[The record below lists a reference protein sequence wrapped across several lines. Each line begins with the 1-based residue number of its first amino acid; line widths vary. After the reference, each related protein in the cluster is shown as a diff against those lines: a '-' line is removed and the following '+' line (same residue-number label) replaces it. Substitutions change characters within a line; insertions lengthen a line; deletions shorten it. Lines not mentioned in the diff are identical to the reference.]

1 MKKKSVIDMT
11 VDEFSAELARLRDD
25 VFNIKDSR
33 VGTRTDRSYLNQKRG
48 NFHGNVQKN
57 ARSQLQEL
65 GINVK
70 SDGKLKNGKWNG

>member
-1 MKKKSVIDMT
+1 MNKKSVIDMT

-57 ARSQLQEL
+57 TRSQLKEL

>member
-1 MKKKSVIDMT
+1 MKKSVIDMT
-11 VDEFSAELARLRDD
+11 VDEFSAELVRLRNN
-25 VFNIKDSR
+25 VFEITDSR

-48 NFHGNVQKN
+48 DFYGSAQKN

-70 SDGKLKNGKWNG
+70 SNGDLKRGKWDG

>member
-1 MKKKSVIDMT
+1 MKKSVIDMT
-11 VDEFSAELARLRDD
+11 VNEFSAELVRLRNN
-25 VFNIKDSR
+25 VFEITDSR

-48 NFHGNVQKN
+48 NFHGNTQKN

-70 SDGKLKNGKWNG
+70 SNGDLKRGKWDG

>member
-25 VFNIKDSR
+25 VINIKYSR

-48 NFHGNVQKN
+48 DFYGSAQKN

-70 SDGKLKNGKWNG
+70 SNGDLKRGKWDG